1 MTPEFD
7 FFGLYFS
14 SIVPR
19 FILGLLLWVPLHRLC
34 GAVGLYRWCH
44 LPALTRLALFL
55 VLLAAMTF
63 GWHP

>member
-19 FILGLLLWVPLHRLC
+19 FLLCLALWIPIHALFGSLQIQ
-34 GAVGLYRWCH
+34 RWIYF
-44 LPALTRLALFL
+44 PALFHLAVFL
-55 VLLAAMTF
+55 ILLATVTF
-63 GWHP
+63 YWHP